1 MNKHDHVWSLQDAK
15 AKFSE
20 LLRRAKEDGPQVVTV
35 HGKPVANIVAIDSE
49 HPMDDNETGQAIV
62 DAFKQ
67 CPVKDF
73 EIPRVRDFG
82 PFRDAGS

>member
-1 MNKHDHVWSLQDAK
+1 MNEHSKLWPLQEAK

-35 HGKPVANIVAIDSE
+35 HGKPFASIVAIDLD
-49 HPMDDNETGQAIV
+49 HPTEDNETGQIIV
-62 DAFKQ
+62 DAFKK

-82 PFRDAGS
+82 PFREPES